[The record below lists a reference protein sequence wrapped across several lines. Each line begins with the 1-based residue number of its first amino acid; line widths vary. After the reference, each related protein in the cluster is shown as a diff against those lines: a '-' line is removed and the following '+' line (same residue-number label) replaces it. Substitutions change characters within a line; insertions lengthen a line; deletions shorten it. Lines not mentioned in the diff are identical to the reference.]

1 MFVLRKHFLSR
12 TYIAS
17 WHYRRCKQVV
27 RLWQKDRVSS
37 AILRGGVT
45 SRLNFR
51 LKGYVSRQY
60 LWMAR
65 QNREMVGLPF
75 AAGSFHT
82 KKFCS
87 RLYSTDV
94 KFYLK
99 NKKSLPGPP
108 FEGLRGNVRTPSIA
122 RWKAR
127 GRLPIPHN
135 WTFSLSL
142 TVETLYEEIC
152 RSRRVSKGVGH
163 FERKLQTEGGVTHQP
178 LTEFTTANT
187 ALA

>member
-1 MFVLRKHFLSR
+1 
-12 TYIAS
+12 
-17 WHYRRCKQVV
+17 
-27 RLWQKDRVSS
+27 
-37 AILRGGVT
+37 
-45 SRLNFR
+45 
-51 LKGYVSRQY
+51 
-60 LWMAR
+60 
-65 QNREMVGLPF
+65 MVGLPF

-127 GRLPIPHN
+127 GRLPIRHY
-135 WTFSLSL
+135 WTF
-142 TVETLYEEIC
+142 
-152 RSRRVSKGVGH
+152 
-163 FERKLQTEGGVTHQP
+163 FERYILRLRPCTRKSVKVGVFRRGGLLWAQISDEGGVARQLLLVSESQSDCSFVLYQNIVVHCLVLSQRTRVTDGRTELRQLNSKKYRLLFSQRRQWLPEQP
-178 LTEFTTANT
+178 PAPEFLNVRN
-187 ALA
+187 